1 MLHTAVQIAEST
13 TGHAAELPFPPLA
26 FGLIAFGTLVAG
38 LLFTF
43 AFRNVNN
50 RHADVPVSHDD
61 TGH

>member
-1 MLHTAVQIAEST
+1 MLHTAVQIAET
-13 TGHAAELPFPPLA
+13 TTEHADALPFPPPV

-50 RHADVPVSHDD
+50 RHAEVPASHDD